1 MTAPPTVTQHE
12 TDNAMGWLT
21 PPDGLPLSRD
31 EVHVWRASLDQP
43 ASVVERLRNTLD
55 GAERARAARFH
66 FEKDRVRFVVAR
78 GALRAIL
85 GRYLRVL
92 PARLQFQYSPY
103 GKPSL
108 GAEFAG
114 SGLDFN
120 VSHSHSLAL
129 FAFARG
135 RALGVDVER
144 LRAGAADQQIAERFF
159 SEYEVSALCGLPAAR
174 QPRAFFDCWTRKEA
188 YIKATGEG
196 LSFPLAE
203 FDVSLLP
210 DEPAALLRVRGDAC
224 EAERWD
230 LRALDVA
237 PDYAAA
243 LAAEGRGWRLKTW
256 QWEAD

>member
-1 MTAPPTVTQHE
+1 MTTPEAWPAPPDV
-12 TDNAMGWLT
+12 
-21 PPDGLPLSRD
+21 LPLSRS

-43 ASVVERLRNTLD
+43 AGVVGRLRGTL
-55 GAERARAARFH
+55 AEDERVRAARFH

-85 GRYLRVL
+85 GRYLRA
-92 PARLQFQYSPY
+92 PPGHIQFHYSTY

-108 GAEFAG
+108 AAEFAA

-129 FAFARG
+129 LAFARG
-135 RALGVDVER
+135 RALGVDIEH
-144 LRAGAADQQIAERFF
+144 LRAGAAERQIAERFF
-159 SEYEVSALCGLPAAR
+159 SAREVSALCGLPDAQ
-174 QPRAFFDCWTRKEA
+174 QPRAFFECWTRKEA
-188 YIKATGEG
+188 YIKARGEG

-203 FDVSLLP
+203 FDVSLRP
-210 DEPAALLRVRGDAC
+210 DEPAALLCVRGDER
-224 EAERWD
+224 EAERWT

-243 LAAEGRGWRLKTW
+243 LVAEGRDWQLKTW
-256 QWEAD
+256 RWEAE